1 MQSALELIKLR
12 QLNCASGA
20 LVEGVGLAYFPESQ
34 SDVWSWTNSKI
45 ALCDKEFIARNREV
59 YARVR

>member
-20 LVEGVGLAYFPESQ
+20 LVEGVGLTNLPESQ
-34 SDVWSWTNSKI
+34 SDVWRWVNQKI
-45 ALCDKEFIARNREV
+45 AFCDKEFIARNREV